1 MYQLARVGCLAFGAF
16 ILFVILMSLIVPL
29 LMLAALAGVVYL
41 FVLLWRSSLSL
52 RTKRAITGMLVYP
65 AGLYFLWRYTRYDQ
79 NVKLGALAVT
89 VGATALLSAAPAAL
103 FGLVPLMG
111 AGFLFLFLTGSEAT
125 TPLPAPAMPVAEVPA
140 GRTGKVEIPRPDR
153 RRLLE
158 IESANTATERRVLQV
173 REFSRLA
180 SAALA
185 ALPDDPKSWPSKA
198 ELASLR
204 EQARVLRSSVADPIG
219 RALPD
224 PSPSEPVPAE
234 LLTRAIDALASY
246 TALLATTPAS
256 GTTDLERLRVLARE
270 RARLAA
276 IHDEIADA
284 LGDRLPKV

>member
-1 MYQLARVGCLAFGAF
+1 VRAAERGEDRPSGAQGARCLTSQPCGAAAAEPRERRVRCEASGRDGLPLAVVRDILSQRTLIQRSRPVILKVRHAVLAAQRHGDRRRWGEMYQLARVGCLAFGAF
-16 ILFVILMSLIVPL
+16 ILFVILISLIVPL
-29 LMLAALAGVVYL
+29 LALLALAGVVYL

-52 RTKRAITGMLVYP
+52 RTKRAITGMIVYP
-65 AGLYFLWRYTRYDQ
+65 AGLYFLWRYTRHDQ

-140 GRTGKVEIPRPDR
+140 GRTGKVEVPRPDR

-185 ALPDDPKSWPSKA
+185 ALPDDPK
-198 ELASLR
+198 
-204 EQARVLRSSVADPIG
+204 
-219 RALPD
+219 
-224 PSPSEPVPAE
+224 
-234 LLTRAIDALASY
+234 
-246 TALLATTPAS
+246 
-256 GTTDLERLRVLARE
+256 
-270 RARLAA
+270 
-276 IHDEIADA
+276 
-284 LGDRLPKV
+284 